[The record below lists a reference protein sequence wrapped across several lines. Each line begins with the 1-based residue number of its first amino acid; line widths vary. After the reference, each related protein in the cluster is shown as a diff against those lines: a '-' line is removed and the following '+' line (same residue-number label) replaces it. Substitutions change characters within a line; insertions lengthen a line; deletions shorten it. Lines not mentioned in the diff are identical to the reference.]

1 MQRTHSQQQLFLTSV
16 NEHRGILY
24 RLAKSFSPDTDEQ
37 ADMVQ
42 EMILQLWHAFP
53 RFEEKSLF
61 STWMYRVCINTMM
74 TYHRRKKRERGQM
87 AEWFHWTEKTTHQP
101 EKRNNSIDML
111 YRALY
116 TLSELERAIFFQY
129 LEGLSGRDI
138 ALNLGVSEGA
148 IRVRIN
154 RIKEKL
160 KKTLFSYGYQYE

>member
-1 MQRTHSQQQLFLTSV
+1 MQSTHTQQQLFLASV
-16 NEHRGILY
+16 NEHKGILY
-24 RLAKSFSPDTDEQ
+24 RLAKSFSPDADEQ

-53 RFEEKSLF
+53 RFEGKSQF

-74 TYHRRKKRERGQM
+74 TYHRRKKRETGYM

-101 EKRNNSIDML
+101 EKENKSIELL
-111 YRALY
+111 YKALY
-116 TLSELERAIFFQY
+116 TLSELERALFFQY

-138 ALNLGVSEGA
+138 ALNLGLSEGA

-160 KKTLFSYGYQYE
+160 KKTLYSYGYQYE